1 MAEYSRAEDAARAI
15 KELDGQNFA
24 GRKIR
29 LREVSFILLPVF
41 HTHSLIH
48 CVKTVCLS
56 ALTCILY
63 ESFLY
68 RVNRTQDL
76 ENALFCNEK
85 LP

>member
-41 HTHSLIH
+41 Q
-48 CVKTVCLS
+48 
-56 ALTCILY
+56 
-63 ESFLY
+63 
-68 RVNRTQDL
+68 TQDL
-76 ENALFCNEK
+76 ENALFFVTQALGC
-85 LP
+85 L